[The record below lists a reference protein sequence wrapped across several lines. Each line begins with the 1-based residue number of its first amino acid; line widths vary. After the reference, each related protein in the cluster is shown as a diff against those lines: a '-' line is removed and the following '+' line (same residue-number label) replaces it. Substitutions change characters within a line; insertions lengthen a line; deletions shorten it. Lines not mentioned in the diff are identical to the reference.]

1 MPFTSPFAL
10 AMPIHALTGP
20 HIIRQ
25 CYALLTRQRQQQTA
39 HTDAIHYLTNEPG
52 GRPHFCEGQAM
63 RKVPQCCRPTKK
75 KRTPRRACGAR
86 RLRAEMHRPRRRPQ
100 GAVAPQVAPKDKGMR
115 LGAMPAGLRSKMRW
129 SRRRPQGAVAPQVA
143 PKDKGARLACGAR
156 RLEGQDAALQPLA
169 AEEVLALL

>member
-10 AMPIHALTGP
+10 GIPVHALTGSRV
-20 HIIRQ
+20 IRQ
-25 CYALLTRQRQQQTA
+25 CYALLVRQRQQQTA
-39 HTDAIHYLTNEPG
+39 HTDAIHYLTDEPG
-52 GRPHFCEGQAM
+52 GQSHFCEGQAM

-100 GAVAPQVAPKDKGMR
+100 GAVALQVAPKDKGAR

-129 SRRRPQGAVAPQVA
+129 PRQRPQGAVVPQVG
-143 PKDKGARLACGAR
+143 PKEEGARLACGAR
-156 RLEGQDAALQPLA
+156 RLRAEMRCYSPLRRKRA
-169 AEEVLALL
+169 